1 MEALIVDND
10 PLVRDQLKIALQQFP
25 DVHVATGAGFATLNE
40 VRSRTFDCV
49 FLGVNAAQHESVSLL
64 HHLREIDAS
73 AQLFVLGS
81 AASCKDLAPEKAKF
95 DVHGFLTVPLV
106 PIELFAQLD
115 VAPHR
120 FLDRRQVRVGDG
132 HLGREL
138 EVVVE
143 AALDR
148 RPDRDPGPR
157 VELLHGGCHHVSGVV
172 PDQVQGVRIPVG
184 HDLEPRPVREL
195 SRQVLELVI
204 HAHGESRPGQSRADR
219 LCRVPAGRALVELE
233 RGAVGQ
239 EYGCLRLVA
248 HFVQPA

>member
-49 FLGVNAAQHESVSLL
+49 FLGVDAAQHESVSLL

-106 PIELFAQLD
+106 PIELFAQLG
-115 VAPHR
+115 R
-120 FLDRRQVRVGDG
+120 LFERRA
-132 HLGREL
+132 E
-138 EVVVE
+138 
-143 AALDR
+143 
-148 RPDRDPGPR
+148 R
-157 VELLHGGCHHVSGVV
+157 VE
-172 PDQVQGVRIPVG
+172 
-184 HDLEPRPVREL
+184 
-195 SRQVLELVI
+195 
-204 HAHGESRPGQSRADR
+204 RAAPAR
-219 LCRVPAGRALVELE
+219 RAGRSAS
-233 RGAVGQ
+233 A
-239 EYGCLRLVA
+239 
-248 HFVQPA
+248 PARKR